1 VAGTIWDKIAAAPR
15 VLLTVLLLAL
25 VATLLWTMRA
35 DAAMNSMT
43 AYFPR
48 TVALYPGSEVRVL
61 GVAIGQVESVT
72 PVGDKVKVELAYE
85 AQYAVP
91 ADAKAVII
99 SPAVVGDRFVQ
110 LTPAYVSGPKLQDG
124 AVLGTDR
131 TATPVELDEIYQS
144 LDDLSVALGP
154 RGANKE
160 GALNNLLESQAAN
173 LDGNGALMHRTIE
186 DLGTFTGTLSN
197 NKEELFGTLRQLDR
211 FTTMLAENDKTIRAF
226 NRDLAKV
233 AGVLR
238 GERRELSLA
247 LSNLSTALTAVSE
260 FVHENRDGLREN
272 VKGLRQLTQ
281 VLVNQRDSL
290 VDVLDVAPLAL
301 NNLFLTYNPNT
312 GTLDTRANI
321 GENVRQ
327 LENDPGMVLCS
338 IVAQADNPGDACSA
352 IQDLLD
358 TLPTLNRGA
367 PFERK
372 QIGPVEVERVDPT
385 LAGLVPQEEGR

>member
-1 VAGTIWDKIAAAPR
+1 MAGTIWDKLVSAPR
-15 VLLTVLLLAL
+15 VLLTLLLLAL

-35 DAAMNSMT
+35 DAAMHSMT

-61 GVAIGQVESVT
+61 GVAIGQVDSVT
-72 PVGDKVKVELAYE
+72 PEGDRVKVELTYE
-85 AQYAVP
+85 AEYDVP
-91 ADAKAVII
+91 ADVKAVIV

-186 DLGTFTGTLSN
+186 DLGKFTGTLSN

-211 FTTMLAENDKTIRAF
+211 FTTMLAENDRTIRAF

-247 LSNLSTALTAVSE
+247 LSNLGTALTAVSD
-260 FVHENRDGLREN
+260 FVYENRDGLREN

-290 VDVLDVAPLAL
+290 VDVLNVAPLAL

-327 LENDPGMVLCS
+327 LENDPGMVLCA
-338 IVAQADNPGDACSA
+338 IVAHADNPGDACSA

-358 TLPTLNRGA
+358 TLPALNRGA

-372 QIGPVEVERVDPT
+372 QVGPVEVEHVDPS
-385 LAGLVPQEEGR
+385 LAGLVPREEGR